1 MAGLI
6 GDIWR
11 SFMRLPVWVR
21 VWVALILVP
30 VNLLPLLFPGA
41 PNAGWI
47 AALSVGGM
55 AINTVIMLYERGLSR
70 AMALP
75 HLVLWTPLVILLIW
89 MLASGGAS
97 GGYEKML
104 MALLAVDLVSLGF
117 DFPDALRWRA
127 GERDVA

>member
-1 MAGLI
+1 MMRLTA
-6 GDIWR
+6 DIWR

-30 VNLLPLLFPGA
+30 VNLLPLLFWGA

-55 AINTVIMLYERGLSR
+55 ALNTVIMLVERGFSR

-75 HLVLWTPLVILLIW
+75 HLVLWTPLVALLIW
-89 MLASGGAS
+89 MLANGVAN
-97 GGYEKML
+97 GGYEMML
-104 MALLAVDLVSLGF
+104 MALLLVDLVSLGF